1 MIELTR
7 KMVAEAALPLLD
19 AGKLG
24 RQVHPKACSA
34 YRMGRSRSPCV
45 IGAALP
51 DDIATLIDKAFPGI
65 FVTDIPEFIGVSIND
80 REWMRRA
87 QWAHDAGKFDELRA
101 HLLTGLED

>member
-24 RQVHPKACSA
+24 RQVHPRAKLG
-34 YRMGRSRSPCV
+34 YRMGATKSPCV

-51 DDIATLIDKAFPGI
+51 DDVATRIDKAFPGI
-65 FVTDIPEFIGVSIND
+65 FVTDIPESIGVSIND
-80 REWMRRA
+80 REWMSRA
-87 QWAHDAGKFDELRA
+87 QRAHDAGEFGELRA
-101 HLLTGLED
+101 HLLTGLEA